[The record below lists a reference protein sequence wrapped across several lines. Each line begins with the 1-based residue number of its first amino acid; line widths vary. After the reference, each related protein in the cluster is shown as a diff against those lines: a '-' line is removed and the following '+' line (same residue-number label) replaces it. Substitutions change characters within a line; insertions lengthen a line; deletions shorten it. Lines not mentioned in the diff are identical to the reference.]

1 MVAWPRR
8 MLNQSR
14 AFSSFSVDD
23 VERTRT
29 FYAQTLGLEVGG
41 VNGMPELLEL
51 RLGGGTRVML
61 YAKPNHEPAS
71 FTVLNF
77 QVADLE
83 GTVAELKRRGVK
95 FEVYDDGPVR
105 TDDHGISTGDGPK
118 MAWFRDHAGNIL
130 SVIEDR

>member
-1 MVAWPRR
+1 

-29 FYAQTLGLEVGG
+29 FYAQTLGLDVGG
-41 VNGMPELLEL
+41 VDGMPELLEL
-51 RLGGGTRVML
+51 RLSTGARVMV

-77 QVADLE
+77 RVKDLE
-83 GTVAELKRRGVK
+83 ATVEELKRRGVK
-95 FEVYDDGPVR
+95 FEIYDAGPVR
-105 TDDHGISTGDGPK
+105 TDDRGISTGEGPK
-118 MAWFRDHAGNIL
+118 MAWFRDNAGNIL
-130 SVIEDR
+130 SV